1 MKIRELL
8 EILDKKVPF
17 NSAESWDNVG
27 LLIGDSSNEVN
38 GILTALDCTYDV
50 VEEAIDLKYNTIVAH
65 HPLIFKG
72 VKSIIND
79 DSYGSIIYKLIQN
92 NINLIALHTN
102 LDVHPNGVNA
112 MLAHQIGLENLKVL
126 NPQKE
131 QFYKVQVFIPKEN
144 ADTFKDALDQ
154 NGFAKE
160 SNYEYCFFNS
170 DGTGQFK
177 PVDNANPTLGQ
188 LNVIENVQEV
198 KIEFMIGKSQFD
210 KVIEIIHQYHPYE
223 VPVFDMIP
231 MDRLSDTGLGMI
243 GELSESRSI
252 ETFVK
257 HVKSALNIP
266 SVKFTGDIHSR
277 VKKIAIIGGAG
288 IGFEYSAQKQGAD
301 LFITGDI
308 KHHEALDAKTNGMN
322 LLDIN
327 HYSEYVA
334 KDGLVSLISEWT
346 DYDNIRASQI
356 NTDPFKYM

>member
-79 DSYGSIIYKLIQN
+79 DAYGSIIYKLIQN

-131 QFYKVQVFIPKEN
+131 QF
-144 ADTFKDALDQ
+144 
-154 NGFAKE
+154 
-160 SNYEYCFFNS
+160 
-170 DGTGQFK
+170 
-177 PVDNANPTLGQ
+177 
-188 LNVIENVQEV
+188 
-198 KIEFMIGKSQFD
+198 
-210 KVIEIIHQYHPYE
+210 
-223 VPVFDMIP
+223 
-231 MDRLSDTGLGMI
+231 
-243 GELSESRSI
+243 
-252 ETFVK
+252 
-257 HVKSALNIP
+257 
-266 SVKFTGDIHSR
+266 
-277 VKKIAIIGGAG
+277 
-288 IGFEYSAQKQGAD
+288 
-301 LFITGDI
+301 
-308 KHHEALDAKTNGMN
+308 
-322 LLDIN
+322 
-327 HYSEYVA
+327 
-334 KDGLVSLISEWT
+334 
-346 DYDNIRASQI
+346 
-356 NTDPFKYM
+356 